1 MLLRLTK
8 LIDSPGQL
16 VSFQT
21 SLDLSDLDF
30 GGVQLAAEPIEASG
44 QVKNTAGVLLLTAQ
58 LSTTLHCVCDR
69 CAKPFLLP
77 FRLPVNAVLTASEDE
92 EDESSDE
99 WTFSLTDD
107 CADLDE
113 ILTTAFVFGVP
124 AKLLCSEDCQGLCP
138 ICGADLNNGPCGCKK
153 PVDPRLAALAQLL
166 EDPDTTS

>member
-8 LIDSPGQL
+8 LIDSPGQSA
-16 VSFQT
+16 SFQT

-30 GGVQLAAEPIEASG
+30 GGVSLAAEPVEASG
-44 QVKNTAGVLLLTAQ
+44 QVKNTAGVLLLTGE

-69 CAKPFLLP
+69 CANPFRLP
-77 FRLPVNAVLTASEDE
+77 FRLPVNAVLTASEDA

-99 WTFSLTDD
+99 WTFCLTDD

>member
-8 LIDSPGQL
+8 LIDSPGQS

-30 GGVQLAAEPIEASG
+30 GGVQLAAEPVEASG
-44 QVKNTAGVLLLTAQ
+44 QVKNTAGVLLLTGE
-58 LSTTLHCVCDR
+58 LSTPLHCVCDR
-69 CAKPFLLP
+69 CAKPFRLP
-77 FRLPVNAVLTASEDE
+77 FRLPVNAVLTASEDA

-99 WTFSLTDD
+99 WTFCLTDD
-107 CADLDE
+107 CADLDD

>member
-8 LIDSPGQL
+8 LIDSPGQSA
-16 VSFQT
+16 SFQT

-30 GGVQLAAEPIEASG
+30 GGVPLAAEPVEASG
-44 QVKNTAGVLLLTAQ
+44 QVKNTAGVLLLTGE

-69 CAKPFLLP
+69 CAKPFRLP
-77 FRLPVNAVLTASEDE
+77 FRLPVNAVLTASEDA

-99 WTFSLTDD
+99 WTFCLTDD
-107 CADLDE
+107 CADLDD

>member
-8 LIDSPGQL
+8 LIDSPGQS

-21 SLDLSDLDF
+21 SLDLSGLEF
-30 GGVQLAAEPIEASG
+30 GGVELAAEPVEASG
-44 QVKNTAGVLLLTAQ
+44 QVKNTAGVLLLTAE

-69 CAKPFLLP
+69 CAKPFCQP
-77 FRLPVNAVLTASEDE
+77 FRLPVNAVLTASEE
-92 EDESSDE
+92 EDGESDDQ

-124 AKLLCSEDCQGLCP
+124 AKLLCSEDCKGLCP
-138 ICGADLNNGPCGCKK
+138 VCGADLNEGPCGCQK
-153 PVDPRLAALAQLL
+153 PVDPRLAALAQWRKAP
-166 EDPDTTS
+166 EPNS